1 MSDRFENAYVD
12 EKIVLTFD
20 FQDEL
25 GAGEALEGTPT
36 VGVSVLQGTDPVPEN
51 LLNGL
56 PGIVESA
63 VLVPVDP
70 TAAAVDYRIKVLVAT
85 SNPQKVLACIGRLYV
100 EA

>member
-1 MSDRFENAYVD
+1 M
-12 EKIVLTFD
+12 
-20 FQDEL
+20 
-25 GAGEALEGTPT
+25 
-36 VGVSVLQGTDPVPEN
+36 PEN